1 MLELMLYVIPHPIA
15 ILNNGKTSQISY
27 TEPEAQEQKLHQT
40 EILMNIFMEMLL
52 SQLIQIMEQ

>member
-1 MLELMLYVIPHPIA
+1 MVKHHKYLILEPV
-15 ILNNGKTSQISY
+15 
-27 TEPEAQEQKLHQT
+27 AQEQKLHQT